1 MKDNGKMIYN
11 MDMVQ
16 RLISKTIRNLLA
28 CLLKVKKMDKVK
40 YFLVMENILK
50 DNFKTIISMDMG
62 SLSGPMEKFT
72 KENG

>member
-1 MKDNGKMIYN
+1 
-11 MDMVQ
+11 
-16 RLISKTIRNLLA
+16 
-28 CLLKVKKMDKVK
+28 MDKVK

-72 KENG
+72 KENGWIIKEVVEVLWYGPTEDFMKVNF